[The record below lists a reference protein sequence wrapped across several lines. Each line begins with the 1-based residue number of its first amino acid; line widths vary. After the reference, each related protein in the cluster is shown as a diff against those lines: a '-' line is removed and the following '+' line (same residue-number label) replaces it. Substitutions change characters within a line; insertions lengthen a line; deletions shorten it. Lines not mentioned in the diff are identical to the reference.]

1 MTIKQFPAPVPGRYF
16 LTEGGIETEIMY
28 KWGFDLPEFAMFPLL
43 EKRASAEAIRG
54 MYRRYL
60 DVVARHGHSA
70 LIGGFDY
77 RASPDW
83 GAKLGYSTAA
93 LGEANLRSI
102 QFLRDVAAEYAGQ
115 FPEALFSGYV
125 GPRGDA
131 YSLNRGT
138 TAAEAEDYHAV
149 QLETLKTAGVDLA
162 WAVTFNNPAEAIGV
176 ANAARRFGLPVAVSF
191 SLDSSH
197 RLASGIGLP
206 EAIAIVDAA
215 TDGYPVFFS
224 LNCSHP
230 FEFEP
235 ALDGGAWTRRIRSI
249 RPNAAK
255 MDKIA
260 LCKLGRLEEGDPE
273 ELGRLMADVGR
284 RYPHMDIW
292 GGCCG
297 TGHVH
302 LEEIARRLPVPES
315 APGGPDRSAPPT
327 EASPWPSHA
336 LTV

>member
-1 MTIKQFPAPVPGRYF
+1 MSTRSFPAQVPGRFY

-43 EKRASAEAIRG
+43 EKQKAAEAIAG

-60 DVVARHGHSA
+60 DVVAGFGHCA

-83 GAKLGYSTAA
+83 GTKLGYSGPA
-93 LGEANLRSI
+93 LAEANLRSI
-102 QFLRDVAAEYAGQ
+102 QFLRDVAAPYQGQ
-115 FPEALFSGYV
+115 IPHMLFSGYV

-131 YSLNRGT
+131 YGLNLAIT
-138 TAAEAEDYHAV
+138 EASSEEYHSV

-162 WAVTFNNPAEAIGV
+162 WAVTFNNPVEAIGV
-176 ANAARRFGLPVAVSF
+176 VRAARRIGLPLAMSF
-191 SLDSSH
+191 SLDSTH
-197 RLASGIGLP
+197 RLRSGVSLA
-206 EAIAIVDAA
+206 EAIEMVDRA
-215 TDGYPVFFS
+215 TDGYPAFYS

-230 FEFEP
+230 HEFEP
-235 ALDGGAWTRRIRSI
+235 ALHGGDWVKRLRSI

-260 LCKLGRLEEGDPE
+260 LCKLGRLEEGNPE
-273 ELGRLMADVGR
+273 ELGRLMADVFR

-297 TGHVH
+297 TGHIH
-302 LEEIARRLPVPES
+302 LSEIARHLPQPVP
-315 APGGPDRSAPPT
+315 A
-327 EASPWPSHA
+327 
-336 LTV
+336 

>member
-1 MTIKQFPAPVPGRYF
+1 MKRSFPHPEPGRYF

-43 EKRASAEAIRG
+43 ERPEPAKAIRD

-60 DVVARHGHSA
+60 DVVSKFGHGA

-83 GAKLGYSTAA
+83 AAKLGYSPEG
-93 LGEANLRSI
+93 LRQANLRSI
-102 QFLRDVAAEYAGQ
+102 QFLRDVASEYTGQ
-115 FPEALFSGYV
+115 IPQALFSGYV

-131 YSLNRGT
+131 YGRDRRIT
-138 TAAEAEDYHAV
+138 VEEARDYHTV
-149 QLETLKTAGVDLA
+149 QITTLKEADVDLV
-162 WAVTFNNPAEAIGV
+162 WAMTFNSPAEAIGAV
-176 ANAARRFGLPVAVSF
+176 EAARTLDMPIAVSF
-191 SLDSSH
+191 SLDSAH
-197 RLASGIGLP
+197 RLSTGVPLA
-206 EAIAIVDAA
+206 EAITIVDVA
-215 TDGYPVFFS
+215 TDSYPAFFS

-230 FEFEP
+230 YEFEP
-235 ALDGGAWTRRIRSI
+235 ALDDGSWTRRIRSI

-260 LCKLGRLEEGDPE
+260 LCKLGHLEEGDPV
-273 ELGRLMADVGR
+273 ELGALMADVGR

-302 LEEIARRLPVPES
+302 LEEIARHLPGTT
-315 APGGPDRSAPPT
+315 A
-327 EASPWPSHA
+327 
-336 LTV
+336 

>member
-1 MTIKQFPAPVPGRYF
+1 MSTASFPAPQPGRYF

-43 EKRASAEAIRG
+43 EKRDSADAIRG
-54 MYRRYL
+54 IYRRYL

-83 GAKLGYSTAA
+83 GAKLGYSAEA
-93 LGEANLRSI
+93 LREANLRSI
-102 QFLRDVAAEYAGQ
+102 QFLREVAADFAEDIPQ
-115 FPEALFSGYV
+115 ALFSGYV

-131 YSLNRGT
+131 YSLNRRT
-138 TAAEAEDYHAV
+138 TVDEAEEYHSV
-149 QLETLKTAGVDLA
+149 QLETLKEAQVDLA
-162 WAVTFNNPAEAIGV
+162 WAVTFNNPAEAIGAV
-176 ANAARRFGLPVAVSF
+176 RAAQRIGLPIAVSF

-197 RLASGIGLP
+197 RLSSGVPLAD
-206 EAIAIVDAA
+206 AIAMVDAA
-215 TDGYPVFFS
+215 TDGYPAFFS

-235 ALDGGAWTRRIRSI
+235 ALDGGPWTQRIRSI

-260 LCKLGRLEEGDPE
+260 LCKLGHLEEGDPE

-302 LEEIARRLPVPES
+302 LEEIARHLPSTVS
-315 APGGPDRSAPPT
+315 A
-327 EASPWPSHA
+327 
-336 LTV
+336 

>member
-1 MTIKQFPAPVPGRYF
+1 MNSTSFPAPRPGRYF

-28 KWGFDLPEFAMFPLL
+28 KWGFDLPDFAMFPLL
-43 EKRASAEAIRG
+43 EKRDSADAIRG

-83 GAKLGYSTAA
+83 GAKLGYSPAA
-93 LGEANLRSI
+93 LAEANLRSI

-115 FPEALFSGYV
+115 IPQALFSGYV

-131 YSLNRGT
+131 YSLNRAT
-138 TAAEAEDYHAV
+138 TIGEAEAYHSV
-149 QLETLKTAGVDLA
+149 QLETLKKANVDLA

-176 ANAARRFGLPVAVSF
+176 VRAARRIGLPVAVSF

-197 RLASGIGLP
+197 RLSSGIALA

-215 TDGYPVFFS
+215 TDAYPAFFS

-235 ALDGGAWTRRIRSI
+235 ALDGGDWTRRIRSI

-260 LCKLGRLEEGDPE
+260 LCKLGHLEEGDPE

-302 LEEIARRLPVPES
+302 LEEIARHLPQPV
-315 APGGPDRSAPPT
+315 AA
-327 EASPWPSHA
+327 
-336 LTV
+336 

>member
-1 MTIKQFPAPVPGRYF
+1 MRRSAFPGFKPGRYF

-28 KWGFDLPEFAMFPLL
+28 KWGFEMPEFAMFPLL
-43 EKRASAEAIRG
+43 EKADSRQAIAA

-60 DVVARHGHSA
+60 DVVSKYGHSA

-83 GAKLGYSTAA
+83 GAKLGYSTSA
-93 LGEANLRSI
+93 LREANLGAI
-102 QFLRDVAAEYAGQ
+102 QFLRDVSAPYRYDI
-115 FPEALFSGYV
+115 PKMLYTGYV

-131 YSLNRGT
+131 YGNGQGMSIN
-138 TAAEAEDYHAV
+138 EAEDYHSV
-149 QLETLKTAGVDLA
+149 QLLTLKEAGVDLV

-176 ANAARRFGLPVAVSF
+176 VKAARLLHMPIAVSF
-191 SLDSSH
+191 SLNSQHCLSSGVK
-197 RLASGIGLP
+197 LAD
-206 EAIAIVDAA
+206 AVKIVDIA
-215 TDGYPVFFS
+215 TDKYPEFFS

-230 FEFEP
+230 YEFEP
-235 ALDGGAWTRRIRSI
+235 ALSHEDWMKRIRSI

-260 LCKLGRLEEGDPE
+260 LCKLGRLEEGDPV
-273 ELGRLMADVGR
+273 ELGTLMADVGR

-302 LEEIARRLPVPES
+302 LEEIARHLPSMV
-315 APGGPDRSAPPT
+315 T
-327 EASPWPSHA
+327 
-336 LTV
+336 

>member
-1 MTIKQFPAPVPGRYF
+1 MSRSSFPAPQAGRYF

-43 EKRASAEAIRG
+43 EKRDSAEAIRG

-60 DVVARHGHSA
+60 DVVARHRHSA

-83 GAKLGYSTAA
+83 GAKLGYSPDA
-93 LGEANLRSI
+93 LREANLRSI
-102 QFLRDVAAEYAGQ
+102 QFLRDVAADYAADIPQ
-115 FPEALFSGYV
+115 ALFSGYV

-131 YSLNRGT
+131 YSLNRRT
-138 TAAEAEDYHAV
+138 TVDEADEYHSV
-149 QLETLKTAGVDLA
+149 QLETLKEAAVDLA

-176 ANAARRFGLPVAVSF
+176 VQAARCIGLPVAVSF

-197 RLASGIGLP
+197 RLSSGVPLA

-215 TDGYPVFFS
+215 TDSYPAFFS

-260 LCKLGRLEEGDPE
+260 LCKLGHLEEGDPE
-273 ELGRLMADVGR
+273 ELGRLMADVGK

-302 LEEIARRLPVPES
+302 LEEIARHLPKSVT
-315 APGGPDRSAPPT
+315 A
-327 EASPWPSHA
+327 
-336 LTV
+336 

>member
-1 MTIKQFPAPVPGRYF
+1 MTSTPFPAPVPAAISSPKAASKPRSCTNGASICPNSRCSRF
-16 LTEGGIETEIMY
+16 W
-28 KWGFDLPEFAMFPLL
+28 KSAN
-43 EKRASAEAIRG
+43 SAEAIRG

-83 GAKLGYSTAA
+83 GAKLGYSPAA
-93 LGEANLRSI
+93 LAEANLRSI
-102 QFLRDVAAEYAGQ
+102 QFLRDVAAEYAEIPQ
-115 FPEALFSGYV
+115 ALFSGYV

-138 TAAEAEDYHAV
+138 TIDEAEDYHSV
-149 QLETLKTAGVDLA
+149 QLETLKKAGVDLA

-176 ANAARRFGLPVAVSF
+176 VQAARRIGLPVAVSF

-197 RLASGIGLP
+197 RLSSGIALA

-215 TDGYPVFFS
+215 TDDYPAFFS

-235 ALDGGAWTRRIRSI
+235 ALDGGDWTRRIRSI

-260 LCKLGRLEEGDPE
+260 LCKLGHLEEGDPE

-302 LEEIARRLPVPES
+302 LEEIARHLPQPVP
-315 APGGPDRSAPPT
+315 A
-327 EASPWPSHA
+327 
-336 LTV
+336 

>member
-1 MTIKQFPAPVPGRYF
+1 MTTVSFPAPEPGRYY
-16 LTEGGIETEIMY
+16 LTEGGIETEMMY

-43 EKRASAEAIRG
+43 ERRDAAEAIRG

-60 DVVARHGHSA
+60 DVVSRYHHSA
-70 LIGGFDY
+70 LVGGFDY

-83 GAKLGYSTAA
+83 GAKLGYSDAA
-93 LGEANLRSI
+93 LREANLRSI
-102 QFLRDVAAEYAGQ
+102 QFLRDVASEYADEI
-115 FPEALFSGYV
+115 PHALIAGYV

-131 YSLNRGT
+131 YSLNRRIT
-138 TAAEAEDYHAV
+138 VEESEDYHSV
-149 QLETLKTAGVDLA
+149 QLETLKEARVDLA
-162 WAVTFNNPAEAIGV
+162 WAMTFNNPAEAIGV
-176 ANAARRFGLPVAVSF
+176 VQAARRTGLPVAVSF

-197 RLASGIGLP
+197 RLKSGVAL
-206 EAIAIVDAA
+206 ADAVTIVDEA
-215 TDGYPVFFS
+215 TGGYPAFFS

-260 LCKLGRLEEGDPE
+260 LCKLGHLEEGDPD
-273 ELGRLMADVGR
+273 ELGRLMADVR
-284 RYPHMDIW
+284 LRYPHMDIW

-302 LEEIARRLPVPES
+302 LEEIARHLPQPV
-315 APGGPDRSAPPT
+315 AA
-327 EASPWPSHA
+327 
-336 LTV
+336 

>member
-1 MTIKQFPAPVPGRYF
+1 MHKTLFPTPRPGRYF

-43 EKRASAEAIRG
+43 EKRDSADAIRG

-60 DVVARHGHSA
+60 DVVARHRHCA

-83 GAKLGYSTAA
+83 GAKLGYSPTALA
-93 LGEANLRSI
+93 DANLHSI

-115 FPEALFSGYV
+115 IPQALFSGYV

-131 YSLNRGT
+131 YSLNQRT
-138 TAAEAEDYHAV
+138 TVEEAENYHSV
-149 QLETLKTAGVDLA
+149 QLETLKKAAVDLV
-162 WAVTFNNPAEAIGV
+162 WAVTFNNPQEAIGV
-176 ANAARRFGLPVAVSF
+176 VNAAKRLGLPIAVSF
-191 SLDSSH
+191 SLDTTH
-197 RLASGIGLP
+197 RLSSGISLE
-206 EAIAIVDAA
+206 EAIAIVDAT
-215 TDGYPVFFS
+215 TDAYPVFFS

-235 ALDGGAWTRRIRSI
+235 ALDGRTWTNRIRSI

-260 LCKLGRLEEGDPE
+260 LCKLGHLEEGDPE

-302 LEEIARRLPVPES
+302 LEEIARHLPSPVP
-315 APGGPDRSAPPT
+315 A
-327 EASPWPSHA
+327 
-336 LTV
+336 

>member
-1 MTIKQFPAPVPGRYF
+1 MSTAPFPAPRPGRYF

-43 EKRASAEAIRG
+43 EKPDAADAIRG
-54 MYRRYL
+54 MYRRHL
-60 DVVARHGHSA
+60 DVAARHGHSA

-83 GAKLGYSTAA
+83 GAKLGYSPTALA
-93 LGEANLRSI
+93 DANLRSI
-102 QFLRDVAAEYAGQ
+102 QFLRDVAAEYASQ
-115 FPEALFSGYV
+115 IPKALFAGYV

-138 TAAEAEDYHAV
+138 TIDEAEAYHSV
-149 QLETLKTAGVDLA
+149 QLETLRKADVDLA
-162 WAVTFNNPAEAIGV
+162 WAATFNNPAEAIGV
-176 ANAARRFGLPVAVSF
+176 VRAARQIGLPVAVSF
-191 SLDSSH
+191 SLDRSH
-197 RLASGIGLP
+197 RLSSGISLAD
-206 EAIAIVDAA
+206 AIAMVDAA
-215 TDGYPVFFS
+215 TDAYPVFFS

-235 ALDGGAWTRRIRSI
+235 ALDGGDWIRRIRSI

-260 LCKLGRLEEGDPE
+260 LCKLGHLEEGDPE
-273 ELGRLMADVGR
+273 ELGHLMADVGR

-302 LEEIARRLPVPES
+302 LEEIARHLPQPVS
-315 APGGPDRSAPPT
+315 A
-327 EASPWPSHA
+327 
-336 LTV
+336 

>member
-1 MTIKQFPAPVPGRYF
+1 MHHHSFPAPKGGRYF

-43 EKRASAEAIRG
+43 ERRDAAEAIRG

-83 GAKLGYSTAA
+83 GAKLGYSAQA
-93 LGEANLRSI
+93 LREANLASI
-102 QFLRDVAAEYAGQ
+102 RFLRDMASEYRADI
-115 FPEALFSGYV
+115 PEALCTGYV

-131 YSLNRGT
+131 YSLNRRT
-138 TAAEAEDYHAV
+138 TIEEAEDYHAV
-149 QLETLKTAGVDLA
+149 QLGTLKEAGVDLA

-176 ANAARRFGLPVAVSF
+176 VKAARRIGLPVAVSF

-197 RLASGIGLP
+197 RLGSGVPLSD
-206 EAIAIVDAA
+206 AIAIVDEA
-215 TDGYPVFFS
+215 TDAYPSFFS

-235 ALDGGAWTRRIRSI
+235 ALDGGAWTGRIRSI

-260 LCKLGRLEEGDPE
+260 LCKLGHLEEGDPE

-284 RYPHMDIW
+284 RYPHLDIW

-302 LEEIARRLPVPES
+302 LEEIARHLPKGS
-315 APGGPDRSAPPT
+315 AA
-327 EASPWPSHA
+327 
-336 LTV
+336 